1 MPYPTFAPVLTGA
14 WIDAKRKVSDLVKW
28 TIDNIAFTRDA
39 VIISGGIPAE
49 TPLGALMTKTGVWD
63 GTDPDEVYGL
73 LLANLP
79 KDDRALI
86 GVPVLVRMAIIDPH
100 QIQWPAGVT
109 DSVKTEV
116 MDKLAAAHIIPI
128 EPIIRAEYDFMY
140 AAG

>member
-1 MPYPTFAPVLTGA
+1 MPYPTFAPVKTGD

-49 TPLGALMTKTGVWD
+49 TPLGALMTKAGVWD

-79 KDDRALI
+79 KDDRTLI
-86 GVPVLVRMAIIDPH
+86 GVPVLVRMAVIDPH
-100 QIQWPAGVT
+100 QIQWPVGVT
-109 DSVKTEV
+109 NADKEEV
-116 MDKLAAAHIIPI
+116 IEKLAAAHIIPI
-128 EPIIRAEYDFMY
+128 EPIIRAEYNFWY
-140 AAG
+140 AEG